1 MSTFAYKHYKLSK
14 HTYIMVKTL
23 RLLTLMLLVTLCTAV
38 GAQTVVS
45 FADGL
50 PDDWT
55 KTGTVANQTYAEK
68 KCLQLQKAASITS
81 PAMSGAYTKLNISLT
96 RSGKGQNFTVAYK
109 LGKAAAVDI
118 KTFKS
123 SDVAKNSWDTYTVE
137 LPKEAQV
144 ADCQFIFSTTTASYY
159 ISQIEFVGADAPK
172 KTETTTTFGEGIDET
187 KFTYVGDETPEGK
200 TASVTPAKALDNG
213 TLTYES
219 SNPDIVTVD
228 ATTGALT
235 FGEQYGTAKITAT
248 YAPAEGALFTTST
261 ASYYVHH
268 RRAAD
273 PKTIVFDSSEDEAF
287 ASINKGNQYSDGDVE
302 FIDLNNDSYTFTVHN
317 AMVNQYNGMLQL
329 KKQSATNEE
338 NQGKITSPVFEKFEY
353 GYRVT
358 VKYDPGHGI
367 ELACL
372 NYPEEYFD
380 DVYSVDDENGTVYMD
395 IPYYDGM
402 FTIAGGDEVSYV
414 KSIELTPLA
423 KPKDPT
429 TLAFPQA
436 EYVVYD
442 GEQSK
447 FEGVKAT
454 LTNELGSTL
463 DLPITYSIDNED
475 FALIDSNDGT
485 VALGNTLGSAVIT
498 ARFAGNDDYLPSETT
513 CTLRLVEKLDAGIA
527 YEQTEKEAELYDETE
542 KNTSLVNPN
551 NFALTYAS
559 SNEDVATVDEEG
571 NVTLK
576 AVGTTVITASFAGDA
591 THKAAEASYTLNV
604 KDSRQEAG
612 LAFAEESLEVNI
624 MKANE
629 ITGVELQNPNNLDV
643 VYSSSNPEVAI
654 VSATSQ
660 TITLLGEGETT
671 ITASFAGD
679 RNFFAGSAS
688 YTLKVINEPI
698 TAIGGIT
705 ADSLNETD
713 RVYNLQGARVDVKH
727 LNKGVYVVNG
737 KKVVVK

>member
-1 MSTFAYKHYKLSK
+1 
-14 HTYIMVKTL
+14 
-23 RLLTLMLLVTLCTAV
+23 
-38 GAQTVVS
+38 
-45 FADGL
+45 
-50 PDDWT
+50 
-55 KTGTVANQTYAEK
+55 
-68 KCLQLQKAASITS
+68 
-81 PAMSGAYTKLNISLT
+81 
-96 RSGKGQNFTVAYK
+96 
-109 LGKAAAVDI
+109 
-118 KTFKS
+118 
-123 SDVAKNSWDTYTVE
+123 
-137 LPKEAQV
+137 
-144 ADCQFIFSTTTASYY
+144 
-159 ISQIEFVGADAPK
+159 
-172 KTETTTTFGEGIDET
+172 
-187 KFTYVGDETPEGK
+187 
-200 TASVTPAKALDNG
+200 
-213 TLTYES
+213 
-219 SNPDIVTVD
+219 
-228 ATTGALT
+228 
-235 FGEQYGTAKITAT
+235 
-248 YAPAEGALFTTST
+248 
-261 ASYYVHH
+261 
-268 RRAAD
+268 
-273 PKTIVFDSSEDEAF
+273 
-287 ASINKGNQYSDGDVE
+287 
-302 FIDLNNDSYTFTVHN
+302 
-317 AMVNQYNGMLQL
+317 MVNQYNGMLQL
-329 KKQSATNEE
+329 KKKSATDEE
-338 NQGKITSPVFEKFEY
+338 KQGKITSPVFEKFEY

-358 VKYDPGHGI
+358 VKYELGHGI
-367 ELACL
+367 ELGCL

-395 IPYYDGM
+395 IPYYDGI

-429 TLAFPQA
+429 TLTFPQA

-485 VALGNTLGSAVIT
+485 VVIGNTLGSAVIT
-498 ARFAGNDDYLPSETT
+498 ARFAGNADYSPAEATY
-513 CTLRLVEKLDAGIA
+513 TLRLVEKLDAGIA

-542 KNTSLVNPN
+542 KNASLVNPN

-576 AVGTTVITASFAGDA
+576 AVGTTVIKASFAGDA

-671 ITASFAGD
+671 ITAAFAGD

-705 ADSLNETD
+705 ADSLNQTD

-727 LNKGVYVVNG
+727 LSKGVYVVNG

>member
-55 KTGTVANQTYAEK
+55 KTGTVANQTYSEK

-96 RSGKGQNFTVAYK
+96 RSKNGQNFTVAYK

-118 KTFKS
+118 KTFKN
-123 SDVAKNSWDTYTVE
+123 SDVTKAAWDTYTVE

-144 ADCQFIFSTTTASYY
+144 ADCQFIFSATTASYY

-219 SNPDIVTVD
+219 SNPAIVTVD

-261 ASYYVHH
+261 ASYYVRH

-317 AMVNQYNGMLQL
+317 AMLNQYNGMLQL

-358 VKYDPGHGI
+358 VKYELGHGI
-367 ELACL
+367 ELGCL
-372 NYPEEYFD
+372 NYPTE
-380 DVYSVDDENGTVYMD
+380 VYSYDDANGTVYMD
-395 IPYYDGM
+395 IPYADGI
-402 FTIAGGDEVSYV
+402 FTIAGGEQVSYV

-423 KPKDPT
+423 KPQERT

-463 DLPITYSIDNED
+463 DLPITYSIDNTD
-475 FALIDSNDGT
+475 FAIVDSYDGT
-485 VALGNTLGSAVIT
+485 IVIGNTLGSAVIT
-498 ARFAGNDDYLPSETT
+498 ARFEGNADYLPSETT
-513 CTLRLVEKLDAGIA
+513 YTLRLIEKLDAGIA
-527 YEQTEKEAELYDETE
+527 YEQTEKDAELYDETE
-542 KNTSLVNPN
+542 KNASLVNPN

-591 THKAAEASYTLNV
+591 THKSAEASYTLNV

-624 MKANE
+624 MKTNE
-629 ITGVELQNPNNLDV
+629 ITGMELQNPNNLDV

-671 ITASFAGD
+671 ITAAFAGD

>member
-1 MSTFAYKHYKLSK
+1 
-14 HTYIMVKTL
+14 
-23 RLLTLMLLVTLCTAV
+23 MLLVTLCTAV

-55 KTGTVANQTYAEK
+55 NTGTVKSQTYAEK
-68 KCLQLQKAASITS
+68 NCTQLLANSSITS
-81 PAMSGAYTKLNISLT
+81 PAMSDAYTKLNISLT
-96 RSGKGQNFTVAYK
+96 RSGKGKNFTVAYK

-123 SDVAKNSWDTYTVE
+123 SDVTNNSWDTYTVE
-137 LPKEAQV
+137 LPKAAQV
-144 ADCQFIFSTTTASYY
+144 ADCQFIFSVTTNSYY

-200 TASVTPAKALDNG
+200 TASVTPAGALANG

-219 SNPDIVTVD
+219 SNPNIVTVD
-228 ATTGALT
+228 VTTGALT

-248 YAPAEGALFTTST
+248 FAPAEGALFTTST

-287 ASINKGNQYSDGDVE
+287 ASINKGYNYSNGDAE
-302 FIDLNNDSYTFTVHN
+302 FIDLNNDSYTFAVHN
-317 AMVNQYNGMLQL
+317 AMLSPDNGMLQL
-329 KKQSATNEE
+329 KKKSTNEE

-358 VKYDPGHGI
+358 VKYDLGHGI
-367 ELACL
+367 ELDCL
-372 NYPEEYFD
+372 NHPTE
-380 DVYSVDDENGTVYMD
+380 VYSYDDANGTVYMD
-395 IPYYDGM
+395 IPYADGI
-402 FTIAGGDEVSYV
+402 FTIAGGDQVSYV

-429 TLAFPQA
+429 TLTFPQA

-442 GEQSK
+442 GEQEK

-485 VALGNTLGSAVIT
+485 VVLGNTLGSAVIT
-498 ARFAGNDDYLPSETT
+498 ARFAGNDDYSPAETSY
-513 CTLRLVEKLDAGIA
+513 TLRLVEKLDADIA

-542 KNTSLVNPN
+542 KNASLVNPN

-576 AVGTTVITASFAGDA
+576 AVGTTVIKASFAGDA

-612 LAFAEESLEVNI
+612 LAFAEESLKVNI
-624 MKANE
+624 MEGNNVN
-629 ITGVELQNPNNLDV
+629 GMELQNPNNLEV
-643 VYSSSNPEVAI
+643 TFKSSNPEVAI

-688 YTLKVINEPI
+688 YTLVVINEPV

>member
-1 MSTFAYKHYKLSK
+1 MSNFAYKHYKLSK
-14 HTYIMVKTL
+14 HTYIMIKTL

-55 KTGTVANQTYAEK
+55 KTGTVANLAYSEK
-68 KCLQLQKAASITS
+68 NCLQLQSNASITS

-96 RSGKGQNFTVAYK
+96 RSKKGQNFTVAYK
-109 LGKAAAVDI
+109 LGTAAAVNI

-123 SDVAKNSWDTYTVE
+123 SDVAKAAWDTYTVE

-144 ADCQFIFSTTTASYY
+144 ADCQFVFSVTTASYY

-200 TASVTPAKALDNG
+200 TASVTPAGALANG

-219 SNPDIVTVD
+219 SNPNIVTVD
-228 ATTGALT
+228 VTTGALT
-235 FGEQYGTAKITAT
+235 FGKEYGTAKITAT

-287 ASINKGNQYSDGDVE
+287 ASINKGNKYSNGDAE

-329 KKQSATNEE
+329 KKQSATDEE
-338 NQGKITSPVFEKFEY
+338 NQGKITSPVFEKFDY

-358 VKYDPGHGI
+358 VKYDLGHGI
-367 ELACL
+367 ELGCL
-372 NYPEEYFD
+372 NYPTE
-380 DVYSVDDENGTVYMD
+380 VYSYDDANGTVYMD
-395 IPYYDGM
+395 IPYYDGI
-402 FTIAGGDEVSYV
+402 FTIAGGDQVSYV

-429 TLAFPQA
+429 NLTFPQA

-442 GEQSK
+442 GEQEK

-475 FALIDSNDGT
+475 FASIDPNDGT
-485 VALGNTLGSAVIT
+485 VVLGNTLGSAVIT
-498 ARFAGNDDYLPSETT
+498 ARFAGNDDYSPAETSY
-513 CTLRLVEKLDAGIA
+513 TLRLVEKLDAGIA

-542 KNTSLVNPN
+542 KNASLVNPN

-576 AVGTTVITASFAGDA
+576 AVGTTVIKASFAGDA
-591 THKAAEASYTLNV
+591 THKATEASYTLNV

-612 LAFAEESLEVNI
+612 LAFAEESLKVNI
-624 MKANE
+624 MEGNNVN
-629 ITGVELQNPNNLDV
+629 GMELQNPNNLEV
-643 VYSSSNPEVAI
+643 TFKSSNPEVAI

-688 YTLKVINEPI
+688 YTLVVINEPV

-705 ADSLNETD
+705 ADSLNQTD

>member
-1 MSTFAYKHYKLSK
+1 MSNFAYKHYKLSK
-14 HTYIMVKTL
+14 HTYIMIKTL

-55 KTGTVANQTYAEK
+55 KTGTVANLAYSEK
-68 KCLQLQKAASITS
+68 NCLQLQSNASITS

-96 RSGKGQNFTVAYK
+96 RSKKGQNFTVAYK
-109 LGKAAAVDI
+109 LGTAAAVDI

-123 SDVAKNSWDTYTVE
+123 SDVAKATWDTYTVE

-144 ADCQFIFSTTTASYY
+144 ADCQFVFSVTTASYY

-172 KTETTTTFGEGIDET
+172 KTQTTTTFGEGIDEN

-200 TASVTPAKALDNG
+200 TASVTPAEALANG

-235 FGEQYGTAKITAT
+235 FGKEYGTAKITAT
-248 YAPAEGALFTTST
+248 FAPAEGALFTTSS
-261 ASYYVHH
+261 ASYYVRH
-268 RRAAD
+268 RHAAD

-287 ASINKGNQYSDGDVE
+287 ASINKGNQYSNGDVE
-302 FIDLNNDSYTFTVHN
+302 FIDLNNDSYTFAVHN
-317 AMVNQYNGMLQL
+317 AMVNQYSGMLQL

-338 NQGKITSPVFEKFEY
+338 NQGKITSPVFEKFDY

-358 VKYDPGHGI
+358 VKYDLGHGI
-367 ELACL
+367 ELGCL
-372 NYPEEYFD
+372 NYPTE
-380 DVYSVDDENGTVYMD
+380 VYSYDDANGTVYMD
-395 IPYYDGM
+395 IPYYDGI
-402 FTIAGGDEVSYV
+402 FTIAGGDQVSYV

-429 TLAFPQA
+429 TLTFPQA

-485 VALGNTLGSAVIT
+485 VVLGNTLGSAVIT
-498 ARFAGNDDYLPSETT
+498 ARFAGNDNYSPAETSY
-513 CTLRLVEKLDAGIA
+513 TLRLVEKLDAGIA

-542 KNTSLVNPN
+542 KNASLVNPN

-576 AVGTTVITASFAGDA
+576 AVGTTVIKASFAGDA

-612 LAFAEESLEVNI
+612 LAFAEESLKVNI
-624 MKANE
+624 MEGNNVN
-629 ITGVELQNPNNLDV
+629 GMELQNPNNLEV
-643 VYSSSNPEVAI
+643 TFKSSNPEVAI

-688 YTLKVINEPI
+688 YTLVVINEPV

-727 LNKGVYVVNG
+727 LSKGVYVVNG

>member
-1 MSTFAYKHYKLSK
+1 MSNFAYKHYKLSK
-14 HTYIMVKTL
+14 HICIMVKTL

-55 KTGTVANQTYAEK
+55 KTGTVANLAYSEK
-68 KCLQLQKAASITS
+68 NCLQLQSNASITS

-96 RSGKGQNFTVAYK
+96 RSKKGQNFTVAYK
-109 LGKAAAVDI
+109 LGTAAAVNI

-123 SDVAKNSWDTYTVE
+123 SDVAKAAWDTYTVE

-144 ADCQFIFSTTTASYY
+144 ADCQFVFTVTTASYY

-172 KTETTTTFGEGIDET
+172 KTQTTTTFGEGIDEN

-200 TASVTPAKALDNG
+200 TASVTPAEALANG

-219 SNPDIVTVD
+219 SNPNIVTVD

-235 FGEQYGTAKITAT
+235 FGKEYGTAKITAT
-248 YAPAEGALFTTST
+248 FAPAEGALFTTST
-261 ASYYVHH
+261 ASYYVRH
-268 RRAAD
+268 RHAAD

-329 KKQSATNEE
+329 KKKSSTDEE
-338 NQGKITSPVFEKFEY
+338 KQGKITSPVFEKFDY

-358 VKYDPGHGI
+358 VKYELGHGI
-367 ELACL
+367 ELGCL
-372 NYPEEYFD
+372 NYPEENFD

-395 IPYYDGM
+395 IPYYDGI

-442 GEQSK
+442 DEQEK

-485 VALGNTLGSAVIT
+485 VAIGNTLGSAVIT
-498 ARFAGNDDYLPSETT
+498 ARFAGNADYSPAEATY
-513 CTLRLVEKLDAGIA
+513 TLRLVKKLDAGIA

-576 AVGTTVITASFAGDA
+576 AVGTTVIKASFAGDA

-629 ITGVELQNPNNLDV
+629 ITGMELQNPNNLDV

-671 ITASFAGD
+671 ITAAFAGD

-705 ADSLNETD
+705 ADSLNQTD

-727 LNKGVYVVNG
+727 LSKGVYVVNG

>member
-235 FGEQYGTAKITAT
+235 FGKEYGTAKITAT

-273 PKTIVFDSSEDEAF
+273 PKTIVFDYSEDEAF

-358 VKYDPGHGI
+358 VKYDLGHGI

-372 NYPEEYFD
+372 NHPTEVFSYD
-380 DVYSVDDENGTVYMD
+380 DANGTVYMD
-395 IPYYDGM
+395 IPYYDGI
-402 FTIAGGDEVSYV
+402 FTIAGGDQVSYV

-429 TLAFPQA
+429 TLTFPQA

-442 GEQSK
+442 GEQEK

-475 FALIDSNDGT
+475 FALIDPNDGT
-485 VALGNTLGSAVIT
+485 VVLGNTLGSAVIT
-498 ARFAGNDDYLPSETT
+498 ARFAGNDDYSPAETSY
-513 CTLRLVEKLDAGIA
+513 TLRLVEKLDAGIA

-542 KNTSLVNPN
+542 KNASLVNPN

-612 LAFAEESLEVNI
+612 LAFAEESLKVNI
-624 MKANE
+624 MEGNNVN
-629 ITGVELQNPNNLDV
+629 GMELQNPNNLEV
-643 VYSSSNPEVAI
+643 TFKSSNPEVAI

-671 ITASFAGD
+671 ITAAFAGD

-688 YTLKVINEPI
+688 YTLVVINEPG
-698 TAIGGIT
+698 TAIGSIT
-705 ADSLNETD
+705 ADSLNQTD

-727 LNKGVYVVNG
+727 LSKGVYVVNG

>member
-1 MSTFAYKHYKLSK
+1 MSNFAYKHYKLSK

-23 RLLTLMLLVTLCTAV
+23 RLLTLILLVTLCTAV

-144 ADCQFIFSTTTASYY
+144 TDCQFIFSTTTASYY

-287 ASINKGNQYSDGDVE
+287 ASINKGNKYSNGDAE
-302 FIDLNNDSYTFTVHN
+302 FIDLNNDSYTFAVHN

-329 KKQSATNEE
+329 KKQSATDEE
-338 NQGKITSPVFEKFEY
+338 NQGKITSPVFEKFDY

-358 VKYDPGHGI
+358 VKYDLGHGI
-367 ELACL
+367 ELGCL
-372 NYPEEYFD
+372 NYPTE
-380 DVYSVDDENGTVYMD
+380 VYSYDDANGTVYMD
-395 IPYYDGM
+395 IPYYDGI
-402 FTIAGGDEVSYV
+402 FTIAGGDQVSYV

-429 TLAFPQA
+429 TLTFPQA

-442 GEQSK
+442 GEQEK

-475 FALIDSNDGT
+475 FALIDPNDGT
-485 VALGNTLGSAVIT
+485 VVLGNTLGSAVIT
-498 ARFAGNDDYLPSETT
+498 ARFAGNDDYSPAETSY
-513 CTLRLVEKLDAGIA
+513 TLRLVEKLDAGIA

-542 KNTSLVNPN
+542 KNASLVNPN

-576 AVGTTVITASFAGDA
+576 AVGTTVIKASFAGDA

-612 LAFAEESLEVNI
+612 LAFAEESLKVNI
-624 MKANE
+624 MEGNNVN
-629 ITGVELQNPNNLDV
+629 GMELQNPNNLEV
-643 VYSSSNPEVAI
+643 TFKSSNPEVAI

-688 YTLKVINEPI
+688 YTLVVINEPV

-705 ADSLNETD
+705 ADSLNQTD